1 MKVEHIIRDWLV
13 ENAQFI
19 EPGLE
24 VVDKEH
30 YLPDDRGTS
39 GFIDILCKDPY
50 NNFVI
55 VEIKRSNPA
64 ARQTFTE
71 VLKYAELIQQTY
83 QARKSEL
90 RIIILS
96 THWDEILRAFTHICF
111 HSSIPIKG
119 FQLFINE
126 ETKIPEN
133 KEEIVPISSS
143 NLSRKFM
150 EAQMCYLFFTKEKRQ
165 KANHKLQKM
174 MKDAEIMDYVSIDL
188 DAGKVEEIIYP
199 FALNLAIQKL
209 DKKDLLKKIS
219 NLGGEGH
226 IDMEEDEFET
236 EDGYLDFL
244 NDVLF
249 LSLDFTRY
257 SDSAESSNAENFDSI
272 INVQN
277 WKITAV
283 NRYGVFKSD
292 PRYTEFMLLKELKGH
307 DGNSHNKF
315 VGFTES
321 SQKERFQEIKTECK
335 LSLQHLPVWE
345 EIISQILY
353 NLEQNKEEF
362 KMVLDI
368 YSLPSILQSLFFTIR
383 NGNPDY
389 LPRILFFIFFT
400 KTKKTA
406 VYEGKLMWNG
416 RSPNPKILN
425 SSYVETM
432 ILPDNEVDSILLGLS
447 YAVEKVEFENEAEIS
462 SNYISIENG
471 VLSIDDT
478 EYFSIEDYFK
488 KNQSFLTQLVQN
500 INGTTTFL

>member
-13 ENAQFI
+13 INPQFI

-30 YLPDDRGTS
+30 YLPDDAGTS
-39 GFIDILCKDPY
+39 GFIDILCKDPF

-55 VEIKRSNPA
+55 VEIKRSDPA

-119 FQLFINE
+119 FQLFING
-126 ETKIPEN
+126 ETKIPET

-143 NLSRKFM
+143 NFSRKFM
-150 EAQMCYLFFTKEKRQ
+150 RQQMCYLFFNEENRQ
-165 KANHKLQKM
+165 NANHKIQEI
-174 MKDAEIMDYVSIDL
+174 MKGAEIKDYVSIDL
-188 DAGKVEEIIYP
+188 DAGKARDTFYP
-199 FALNLAIQKL
+199 FALNLAIQKIP
-209 DKKDLLKKIS
+209 KEDLLKKIS
-219 NLGGEGH
+219 NLGGEDH
-226 IDMEEDEFET
+226 IDMEENEFET
-236 EDGYLDFL
+236 EDGYLEFL

-249 LSLDFTRY
+249 LSLDFTRF
-257 SDSAESSNAENFDSI
+257 SDSAEASYAENFDSI

-277 WKITAV
+277 WKIKSL
-283 NRYGVFKSD
+283 NRFGIFKSD

-321 SQKERFQEIKTECK
+321 SQKERFLEIRIESKA
-335 LSLQHLPVWE
+335 SIQNIPFWS
-345 EIISQILY
+345 EIIDKVLDDLAKGKQ
-353 NLEQNKEEF
+353 EF

-368 YSLPSILQSLFFTIR
+368 YSLPSLLQSLFFATI

-389 LPRILFFIFFT
+389 FPKILFFIFFEKPE
-400 KTKKTA
+400 KTIA
-406 VYEGKLMWNG
+406 YEGKILWNG

-425 SSYVETM
+425 KSFFETIM
-432 ILPDNEVDSILLGLS
+432 LPDNEVDSILLGLS
-447 YAVEKVEFENEAEIS
+447 YVLEKVEFENGNEIS
-462 SNYISIENG
+462 SNYVTIKNG

-488 KNQSFLTQLVQN
+488 ENQTFLTQLVEK
-500 INGTTTFL
+500 INNSSTFL

>member
-13 ENAQFI
+13 DNIQFI

-24 VVDKEH
+24 VINKEH
-30 YLPDDRGTS
+30 YLPDDLGAN

-55 VEIKRSNPA
+55 VEIKRSDPA

-119 FQLFINE
+119 YQLFINE
-126 ETKIPEN
+126 QTKTPEF

-143 NLSRKFM
+143 NFSRKFM
-150 EAQMCYLFFTKEKRQ
+150 RQQMCYLFFTEEKRQ
-165 KANHKLQKM
+165 NANHKLQEI
-174 MKDAEIMDYVSIDL
+174 MKDAEIKDYVSLDL
-188 DAGKVEEIIYP
+188 DAGKVEKIIYP

-209 DKKDLLKKIS
+209 PKVDLLRKIS

-226 IDMEEDEFET
+226 IDMEEYEFET
-236 EDGYLDFL
+236 EDGYLEFL

-249 LSLDFTRY
+249 LSLDLTGY
-257 SDSAESSNAENFDSI
+257 SDSAEASYAENFDSI

-277 WKITAV
+277 WKIKSV
-283 NRYGVFKSD
+283 NRFGIFKSD
-292 PRYTEFMLLKELKGH
+292 PRFTEFMLLKELKGH

-321 SQKERFQEIKTECK
+321 SQKERFQEIKTECR
-335 LSLQHLPVWE
+335 LSLQHMPVWE
-345 EIISQILY
+345 EIISQILHD
-353 NLEQNKEEF
+353 LEKSREEF
-362 KMVLDI
+362 KMLLDI

-400 KTKKTA
+400 KTEKTT
-406 VYEGKLMWNG
+406 VYEGKIMWN
-416 RSPNPKILN
+416 RRPINPKILN
-425 SSYVETM
+425 SSFIETM
-432 ILPDNEVDSILLGLS
+432 ILPDNEADSILLGLS
-447 YAVEKVEFENEAEIS
+447 YALEKVEFHSGNEIS
-462 SNYISIENG
+462 SNYVYVENG
-471 VLSIDDT
+471 VLSVDDT
-478 EYFSIEDYFK
+478 EYLSMENYYK
-488 KNQSFLTQLVQN
+488 ENQSFLTQLVQN
-500 INGTTTFL
+500 INNSTGFI